1 MSISRATMQISLAD
15 LFRIEVETEGRVLT
29 DALLALE
36 REGAAADVERLMRA
50 AHSIKGAARI
60 VSMDHAVQVA
70 HALED
75 FFVSGVRVEPGNVDV
90 LLRAV
95 DLLSRLA
102 NGAAEEREAQAMV
115 EEIGSLRE
123 TREPRETPE
132 PPRTRATPKTLTDVP
147 IPKLD
152 ARTAMLPVFR
162 SELAAHGAA
171 IRNELAAPQPRADVL
186 RSAFDAI
193 AGSARLLRIGPLA
206 AFASASAQG
215 TIPPDQQAIEGI
227 LALSRSDDET
237 FDQQLAQLLAA
248 LPSVWTAAAPA
259 AALQAAAPAAAGAL
273 ESGDSRRR
281 SPDPAPRKTQGR
293 REVRIPA
300 DKLDRLMAVTGETT
314 VAARWF
320 DGFTR
325 AISRLKQQQDAL
337 LDAIEDP
344 DLRQLAAECR
354 AAVAERFEE
363 CVTFSRQLENVSN
376 RLYREV
382 IATRMRAFSAGVHPF
397 PRLVR
402 DVARQLGKQVELQ
415 IGGGSTEVDRDIL
428 EKLEAPLTHLLRN
441 AVDHGLETPEE
452 RVEAGKPAEGSI
464 RLEASHQAGMLHVI
478 VQDDGR
484 GIDVERVRARVAERG
499 LAGPEIV
506 SRLSEAELLEFLFL
520 PGFTTAE
527 SVTEISGR
535 GVGLDA
541 VQTVVQEVGGAVRV
555 DTRPGRG
562 TTFTLQLPITRS
574 VVRALLVEIA
584 GEPYAVPLTRIEHA
598 LVAAKQ
604 EVHVAESREYV
615 RFAGNNVGIVPARQI
630 LGLEPAALAD
640 TVSIL
645 IISNQRSRYGV
656 AVDRFT
662 GESDLVLRTLD
673 PRLGKV
679 PNVSAVSVT
688 LDGTPILLLD
698 VDDLV
703 VSVGEI
709 LNEGRLQRVAVERAT
724 IEQKIPIRRKR
735 VLVVDDSLTVREVE
749 RRLLEH
755 HGYEVEVAVDGMH
768 GWNAVRSGRFDLVI
782 SDVDMPRMSGIELV
796 SRIKAD
802 ERLARIPVMI
812 VSYKDREEDRMRGL
826 DAGANY
832 YLTKGSFADDTMMRA
847 VADLIGPGQA

>member
-1 MSISRATMQISLAD
+1 MSRRQTLQVPMAE
-15 LFRIEVETEGRVLT
+15 LFRVEVETEGRVLT

-36 REGAAADVERLMRA
+36 REGAAADVEKLMRA
-50 AHSIKGAARI
+50 AHSIKGAARV

-75 FFVSGVRVEPGNVDV
+75 FFVSGVRIEPGSVDV
-90 LLRAV
+90 FLRAV

-102 NGAAEEREAQAMV
+102 NGGAGEAEARAMV
-115 EEIGSLRE
+115 AEIGGL
-123 TREPRETPE
+123 REPRK
-132 PPRTRATPKTLTDVP
+132 APKTVADVP
-147 IPKLD
+147 VPKRVD
-152 ARTAMLPVFR
+152 ANKAMLPVFR
-162 SELAAHGAA
+162 SELFAHGTA
-171 IRNELAAPQPRADVL
+171 IRNELAMPQPRADVL
-186 RSAFDAI
+186 RGAFEAI
-193 AGSARLLRIGPLA
+193 AGSARMLRIEPLA
-206 AFASASAQG
+206 AYAAASAEGS
-215 TIPPDQQAIEGI
+215 IPPDELALENI
-227 LALSRSDDET
+227 LALAQSDDET
-237 FDQQLAQLLAA
+237 YEPQLARLLAA
-248 LPSVWTAAAPA
+248 LPSGAAGFSPPAAPSG
-259 AALQAAAPAAAGAL
+259 LKPAAP
-273 ESGDSRRR
+273 
-281 SPDPAPRKTQGR
+281 PRKKTVERPNRQGR
-293 REVRIPA
+293 REVRITA
-300 DKLDRLMAVTGETT
+300 DKLDRLMAATGETT

-325 AISRLKQQQDAL
+325 AMSHLKQQQDAL
-337 LDAIEDP
+337 LDAIDDP
-344 DLRQLAAECR
+344 ELRQRAAECR
-354 AAVAERFEE
+354 AAAAERYEE
-363 CVTFSRQLENVSN
+363 CLTFSRQLENISG

-382 IATRMRAFSAGVHPF
+382 IATRMRAFSVGVHPF

-415 IGGGSTEVDRDIL
+415 IRGGSTEVDRDIL

-441 AVDHGLETPEE
+441 AVDHGLEPPAE
-452 RVEAGKPAEGSI
+452 RVEAGKPAEGRI

-484 GIDVERVRARVAERG
+484 GIDVERVRASVAERG

-506 SRLSEAELLEFLFL
+506 SRLTEAELLEFLFL

-541 VQTVVQEVGGAVRV
+541 VQSVVQEVGGAVRV
-555 DTRPGRG
+555 ATQPGRG

-598 LVAAKQ
+598 LVAARG
-604 EVHVAESREYV
+604 EIHVAESHEYV
-615 RFAGNNVGIVPARQI
+615 RFGGNNVGIVPARQI
-630 LGLEPAALAD
+630 LGLERAPRAEA
-640 TVSIL
+640 VSIL

-662 GESDLVLRTLD
+662 GESDLVLRPLD

-688 LDGTPILLLD
+688 IDGTPILLLD

-703 VSVGEI
+703 ASVGEI
-709 LNEGRLQRVAVERAT
+709 LSEGRLQRVAGERAT
-724 IEQKIPIRRKR
+724 LEQKLPIRRKR

-768 GWNAVRSGRFDLVI
+768 GWNAVRSSHFDLII
-782 SDVDMPRMSGIELV
+782 SDIDMPRMSGIELV

-832 YLTKGSFADDTMMRA
+832 YLTKGSFADDAMLRA